1 VSAGGDPTRRSRE
14 AKTGTESLARF
25 ASLRQ
30 GYGRMTTSR
39 AHEASLR
46 PGRPEIRSLARAF
59 ALSLALHLLVWGTYS
74 GGNHFKLWEKLRWP
88 DGVRRIVQATPK
100 PPKQPEK
107 PRDTQPPLVY
117 VDVTAA
123 QATSEVPKDTPF
135 YSDKNALAANPES
148 EKDTDTPKITGT
160 QTQVVRTEDVPRN
173 PFDQLMPDPPKP
185 AKEPAEEARPKP
197 VSAPGDLTMSKPD
210 LNPRPDQGEAERA
223 RPRTIAEAMARN
235 RLVGQKMQQDGGVRP
250 QRLEASFDTRATATG
265 AYDRAFIDAVASRW
279 HDLLDNMSYDGYRRG
294 MVVVQFD
301 LNYDGRITN
310 MKVIEN
316 TVTGTLALLCE
327 KAVSDPS
334 PFEKWSREMRLT
346 IGKDSREIKFTFFY
360 N

>member
-1 VSAGGDPTRRSRE
+1 
-14 AKTGTESLARF
+14 
-25 ASLRQ
+25 
-30 GYGRMTTSR
+30 MTTSR

-46 PGRPEIRSLARAF
+46 LDRPEIKRLAWAF
-59 ALSLALHLLVWGTYS
+59 ALSLALHLMVWGTYS
-74 GGNHFKLWEKLRWP
+74 VGNHFKLWERVRWP
-88 DGVRRIVQATPK
+88 DWIQRIVQAVPK
-100 PPKQPEK
+100 PQKQPDK
-107 PRDTQPPLVY
+107 PVDTTPPLVF
-117 VDVTAA
+117 VDVSDA

-135 YSDKNALAANPES
+135 YSDKNSIAANPDS
-148 EKDTDTPKITGT
+148 DKDTDTPKITGT
-160 QTQVVRTEDVPRN
+160 QTQVIRTEDVPRN
-173 PFDQLMPDPPKP
+173 QFDKLMPDPPKP
-185 AKEPAEEARPKP
+185 SKEPAEEARPKP

-250 QRLEASFDTRATATG
+250 QRLEASFDTRATTFG

-279 HDLLDNMSYDGYRRG
+279 YDLLDNMSYDGYRRG
-294 MVVVQFD
+294 QVVVQFD

-310 MKVIEN
+310 MKVVEN

-346 IGKDSREIKFTFFY
+346 VGKDSREIKFTFYY